1 MRKNSVLYLLLVL
14 SLVIFTGC
22 NALKKA
28 AAPKAPDLNTPF
40 SSSMKITLD
49 DGTELCGEMSRFG
62 TGIWEMK
69 LTSPETVAGL
79 TLSYS
84 DEGVKTTL
92 GELEFDIPA
101 DKINSAAIFKMIF
114 DAYDNCAATPD
125 VKLTESESGYE
136 YAGEISSC
144 DYILCFDKE
153 DMSLCA
159 ISFPAMN
166 ISVATEPL
174 TQSTEQPPS
183 ETAAE

>member
-1 MRKNSVLYLLLVL
+1 MRKSNILFLLLVV
-14 SLVIFTGC
+14 STIIFTGC
-22 NALKKA
+22 NILNKG
-28 AAPKAPDLNTPF
+28 AAPKPPELNVPF

-49 DGTELCGEMSRFG
+49 DGTEICGEMSRFG

-69 LTSPETVAGL
+69 LTSPETVAEL

-84 DEGVKTTL
+84 DEGVKTSL
-92 GELEFDIPA
+92 GELKFDIPA

-114 DAYDNCAATPD
+114 DSYDSCAALPD
-125 VKLTESESGYE
+125 INLTESENGYE

-144 DYILCFDKE
+144 DYVLCFDKE

-166 ISVATEPL
+166 ISV
-174 TQSTEQPPS
+174 STEQTPS
-183 ETAAE
+183 ETAAN